1 MVLIEIFFFFPP
13 GLRRWQNL
21 FHGKFQ
27 FLFPIW
33 KRNRIISLRN
43 NKKKSFR
50 RLLAPHGRP
59 RSPPSPGE
67 PLAPGEWHSTA
78 RPRTWRGTDTK
89 PDPEPHNQALPGP
102 PNLLA
107 LLPSPA

>member
-1 MVLIEIFFFFPP
+1 MVLTEIFFFFPP

-43 NKKKSFR
+43 NKKKASEGCS
-50 RLLAPHGRP
+50 LPMGGRGAHP
-59 RSPPSPGE
+59 VPGSPSHLENG
-67 PLAPGEWHSTA
+67 TA
-78 RPRTWRGTDTK
+78 Q
-89 PDPEPHNQALPGP
+89 PD
-102 PNLLA
+102 LA
-107 LLPSPA
+107 LGGEQTPSLILSPTTKLCQDPQTS